1 MAEPGF
7 EPRQSGFGVCVLNHN
22 TVFVEGCHGGNVSR
36 TWPTPLPPAQP
47 DPTLP
52 PHGCTHHAPSPRHFS
67 RSTHC
72 STAPGHLFPAW
83 SPLPQGGLIS
93 AWPDVRVC
101 PPPSYALASRR
112 IPHGEPCAWPTA
124 ATPGAS
130 VERQGSLGRTL
141 TVRIS
146 GVCGIQ
152 KSPDSCPPGR
162 ENLAVS
168 EEDSASSSPWQGA
181 QASKWCPW
189 VFVTRWFTLAR
200 ASGRTTVTHFSL
212 EVWVCA
218 HIGNNR
224 DIGGRAAL
232 STAGHGCP

>member
-1 MAEPGF
+1 MEATSVGRGQPPCPQPSQTPPFHPTGAPTMHQVHVTSPG
-7 EPRQSGFGVCVLNHN
+7 
-22 TVFVEGCHGGNVSR
+22 
-36 TWPTPLPPAQP
+36 A
-47 DPTLP
+47 
-52 PHGCTHHAPSPRHFS
+52 
-67 RSTHC
+67 
-72 STAPGHLFPAW
+72 
-83 SPLPQGGLIS
+83 
-93 AWPDVRVC
+93 
-101 PPPSYALASRR
+101 
-112 IPHGEPCAWPTA
+112 PTA
-124 ATPGAS
+124 ARLLVTSSPRRLDQCVAGRESLPTPELRSCFPPHPPWGALCLAH
-130 VERQGSLGRTL
+130 GSH
-141 TVRIS
+141 S
-146 GVCGIQ
+146 GGICGTSGQPGQNPNRPHLRCVCGIQ